1 MISIIFSFF
10 AFKNFNINTFVLT
23 DTAEKLF
30 GFLGKKLQSIGKS
43 HGDLVS
49 LENPDFEKSFAV
61 YSQDQIEAR
70 YLLTPALMEKILEF
84 KNKSAKN
91 IQLSFVNSR
100 LFVTLPYIIDLFEP
114 KIFGEI
120 IGLENIREYYED
132 LNLAVS
138 LVEELNL
145 NTRIWTKD

>member
-1 MISIIFSFF
+1 M
-10 AFKNFNINTFVLT
+10 
-23 DTAEKLF
+23 
-30 GFLGKKLQSIGKS
+30 
-43 HGDLVS
+43 
-49 LENPDFEKSFAV
+49 

-91 IQLSFVNSR
+91 IQISFVNSR
-100 LFVTLPYIIDLFEP
+100 LFVTLPYIRDLFEP
-114 KIFGEI
+114 KIFGKI
-120 IGLENIREYYED
+120 IGFENIQEYYED